1 MKNMC
6 VSIKRKIP
14 KLKHTYKPI
23 NGLLKSLMA
32 HKKISL
38 PDRGKDKGKIIL

>member
-1 MKNMC
+1 MKH
-6 VSIKRKIP
+6 IHLKKP
-14 KLKHTYKPI
+14 KTGKTGCICKTPI

-38 PDRGKDKGKIIL
+38 PDRGKDKDKLFI